1 MQRPTNRAPNQ
12 LVLHLEPTPRQPL
25 DAKTREALISA
36 LADLLLEAYGVET
49 PAAPA
54 EQGARHEF

>member
-1 MQRPTNRAPNQ
+1 
-12 LVLHLEPTPRQPL
+12 VLHLEPTPHQPL
-25 DAKTREALISA
+25 DTETREALISA

-54 EQGARHEF
+54 EQGAGHES